1 MFSSFKRLFGA
12 VTLVAAAFA
21 AAPVHAGP
29 YSAMYTFGD
38 SLSDTGNL
46 QILTAGAFPNP
57 ADGPYAGGRF
67 SDGPVWVEGL
77 ASRLGVAADAAPF
90 LLGGKN
96 FAVAGARTSGGG
108 PTDPPSLLAQL
119 IGLWTV
125 PMADPNALYVMVA
138 GGNDMRDARS
148 MFPTNSAADV
158 AGRQAAAETA
168 ANNLIAGLNILA
180 TRGAKNVLIAN
191 LPNLGGSPEAFL
203 LNVVGASTDVSN
215 RFNALFPTIAAA
227 GTGFGLNID
236 FLDMA
241 GLGESIGQDA
251 RFNGG
256 GFYGIT
262 NVSAPC
268 TGFAFSA
275 ALGGTACNKSLFS
288 DALHPS
294 AAAHALLAVAA
305 YSKVPEPSSVL
316 LVALALG
323 LAGAAAR
330 RRA

>member
-1 MFSSFKRLFGA
+1 
-12 VTLVAAAFA
+12 
-21 AAPVHAGP
+21 
-29 YSAMYTFGD
+29 
-38 SLSDTGNL
+38 
-46 QILTAGAFPNP
+46 
-57 ADGPYAGGRF
+57 
-67 SDGPVWVEGL
+67 
-77 ASRLGVAADAAPF
+77 
-90 LLGGKN
+90 
-96 FAVAGARTSGGG
+96 
-108 PTDPPSLLAQL
+108 
-119 IGLWTV
+119 
-125 PMADPNALYVMVA
+125 MVA

-148 MFPTNSAADV
+148 MFPSNSPADV
-158 AGRQAAAETA
+158 AGRQAAAQAA

-227 GTGFGLNID
+227 GMGFGLNVD

-241 GLGESIGQDA
+241 GLGESIVQDA

-256 GFYGIT
+256 AFYGIT

-268 TGFAFSA
+268 TGFALSA